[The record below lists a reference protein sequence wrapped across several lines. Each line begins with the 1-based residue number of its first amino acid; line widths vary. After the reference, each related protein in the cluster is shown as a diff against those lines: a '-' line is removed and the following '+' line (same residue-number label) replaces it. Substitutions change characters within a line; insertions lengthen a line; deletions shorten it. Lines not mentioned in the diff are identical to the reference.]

1 MNPDE
6 LQVDYEEGHD
16 PETDHTGS
24 LSDDD
29 IASALGFHT
38 TLSEPLIPQDA
49 GTDAEGEATQTAD
62 ESLQTAVDAGDVNQA
77 SAPPADHDD
86 EQDAEIQDIRNQL
99 EALLKQE
106 DGTKTEDTG
115 TVE

>member
-1 MNPDE
+1 MNP
-6 LQVDYEEGHD
+6 EEPQD
-16 PETDHTGS
+16 PTH

-49 GTDAEGEATQTAD
+49 GTDAEGEATETDD
-62 ESLQTAVDAGDVNQA
+62 ESGQRAVDANDVSQA

-86 EQDAEIQDIRNQL
+86 AQDAEIEDIRNQL
-99 EALLKQE
+99 ETLLKQE
-106 DGTKTEDTG
+106 DDTKTEDTG